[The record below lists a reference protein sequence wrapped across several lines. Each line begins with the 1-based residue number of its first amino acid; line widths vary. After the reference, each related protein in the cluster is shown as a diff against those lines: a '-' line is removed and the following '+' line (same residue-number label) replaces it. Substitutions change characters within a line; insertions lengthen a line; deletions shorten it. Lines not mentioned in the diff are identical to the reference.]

1 MEYPVP
7 KETVNLEYP
16 RTFNGKE
23 YKTLELRRPLVKDQ
37 LIADK
42 QNKDPADKEI
52 HFMALLAEVDVEV
65 IQMLDL
71 DDYEAVQK
79 KITGFRKKN
88 VKNSQS

>member
-7 KETVNLEYP
+7 KVTVTLEYP

-42 QNKDPADKEI
+42 QNKDSADKEI

-65 IQMLDL
+65 IQILDL

-79 KITGFRKKN
+79 TITGFRKKN
-88 VKNSQS
+88 AKNSQS